1 MNCTAAGGVCSKI
14 YPLNEIVQLTAT
26 PGLNNASVSW
36 GWECGTNGLV
46 TMDTDKNCT
55 VTFVPNLDGCFT
67 DSNASNINLTNYPSG
82 PTNTFGLINRVQE
95 NNLGYMLTD
104 PTRNI
109 QTQTFRTKLAGNINK
124 YITSRY
130 CPTTTLGNWNAHYIN
145 DSAFVDPIMSD
156 CSDPL
161 KLINR
166 NKSGYFYYTGTTSE
180 KLLTVKNTSTGP
192 VTINKPTV
200 LYVTGADVYIKQDI
214 RYLTT
219 L

>member
-1 MNCTAAGGVCSKI
+1 M
-14 YPLNEIVQLTAT
+14 P
-26 PGLNNASVSW
+26 
-36 GWECGTNGLV
+36 
-46 TMDTDKNCT
+46 
-55 VTFVPNLDGCFT
+55 LDGCFT
-67 DSNASNINLTNYPSG
+67 DSNESNINLTNYTSG
-82 PTNTFGLINRVQE
+82 PNGTYGLLARVGAQ
-95 NNLGYMLTD
+95 NLGYMLTD

-130 CPTTTLGNWNAHYIN
+130 CPTTTLGNWNADYIN

>member
-1 MNCTAAGGVCSKI
+1 M
-14 YPLNEIVQLTAT
+14 P
-26 PGLNNASVSW
+26 
-36 GWECGTNGLV
+36 
-46 TMDTDKNCT
+46 
-55 VTFVPNLDGCFT
+55 LDGCFT
-67 DSNASNINLTNYPSG
+67 DSNESNINLTNYTYG
-82 PTNTFGLINRVQE
+82 PNGTYGLLARVGAQ
-95 NNLGYMLTD
+95 NLGYMLTD

-130 CPTTTLGNWNAHYIN
+130 NHREIKPTENTWNAT
-145 DSAFVDPIMSD
+145 DTFAAPVK
-156 CSDPL
+156 
-161 KLINR
+161 KLIGGNGPA
-166 NKSGYFYYTGTTSE
+166 NPSGYFYYTGTTSE

-214 RYLTT
+214 RYSTT

>member
-1 MNCTAAGGVCSKI
+1 M
-14 YPLNEIVQLTAT
+14 P
-26 PGLNNASVSW
+26 
-36 GWECGTNGLV
+36 
-46 TMDTDKNCT
+46 
-55 VTFVPNLDGCFT
+55 LDGCFT
-67 DSNASNINLTNYPSG
+67 DSNESNINLTNYTYG
-82 PTNTFGLINRVQE
+82 PNGTYGLLARVGAQ
-95 NNLGYMLTD
+95 NLGYMLTD

-130 CPTTTLGNWNAHYIN
+130 CPTTTLGNWNADYIN

-180 KLLTVKNTSTGP
+180 KLLTVKNTGVGP

-214 RYLTT
+214 RYSTT
-219 L
+219 LRDTPSLVIIVQKDSSNNG